1 MRGYPMKHNLQR
13 IEKTLS
19 YLSQKGSNQGSQ
31 HSVGEN
37 SMSSQNK
44 QPQKPQGNRSTSVS
58 MTVLPMSA
66 KRQQYQTPAL
76 PKVKAPSL
84 TQHRSIANPAMAIT
98 VLKEIEQR
106 VIGWQQQLQQ
116 TLKKIQEVYSQ
127 GPIVDGWIESKSQN
141 QNISVKDRHQ
151 TPMPPMMDY
160 VTEIVSQP
168 DGKFTVADYRLCG
181 LDADGQL
188 WSRPCPLNQVK
199 SVSMAIARY
208 HQLRQ
213 LLNQKQ
219 DLENR
224 LTQLT
229 ETLMVLQDHLSI

>member
-1 MRGYPMKHNLQR
+1 MKHNLQR

-19 YLSQKGSNQGSQ
+19 YLSTSNFTQGQQ
-31 HSVGEN
+31 HSAPEN
-37 SMSSQNK
+37 SMHDQQY
-44 QPQKPQGNRSTSVS
+44 QPQKPSYNRSGVS
-58 MTVLPMSA
+58 MTVLPMP
-66 KRQQYQTPAL
+66 KRPPYKTPAL

-84 TQHRSIANPAMAIT
+84 TQHRHQANPTMAIT
-98 VLKEIEQR
+98 VLKEIEIK

-116 TLKKIQEVYSQ
+116 TLKKIQDVYLE

-141 QNISVKDRHQ
+141 HNISVKDRHQ
-151 TPMPPMMDY
+151 ASMPPMIDY
-160 VTEIVSQP
+160 VTEIVSEP

-188 WSRPCPLNQVK
+188 WSRPCPREQVK
-199 SVSMAIARY
+199 TVSMAIARY
-208 HQLRQ
+208 HKLCQ

-229 ETLMVLQDHLSI
+229 ETLMVLQDHLSIG

>member
-1 MRGYPMKHNLQR
+1 MKHNLQR
-13 IEKTLS
+13 IEKTLN
-19 YLSQKGSNQGSQ
+19 YLSQNGLTQEQQ
-31 HSVGEN
+31 HSAKAN
-37 SMSSQNK
+37 SLYSQNK
-44 QPQKPQGNRSTSVS
+44 QPQKPQINRSYSVS

-76 PKVKAPSL
+76 PKVTAPNF
-84 TQHRSIANPAMAIT
+84 TKHRHQANPAMAIT
-98 VLKEIEQR
+98 VLKEIEQK

-116 TLKKIQEVYSQ
+116 TLKKIQDVYSE
-127 GPIVDGWIESKSQN
+127 GPIIDGWIESAIQN
-141 QNISVKDRHQ
+141 QKISVKDRHQ

-181 LDADGQL
+181 LDAEGQL
-188 WSRPCPLNQVK
+188 WSRPCPPKQIP

-208 HQLRQ
+208 HKLRQ

-219 DLENR
+219 ELENR

-229 ETLMVLQDHLSI
+229 ETLMVLQDHLSIE